1 MKKKVNKYLLGGIT
15 PNGVKFPWEYAD
27 QQYVQAVTPVEPN
40 TSSSFTPISDT
51 MRNVF
56 STSQSY
62 HQNPLTRS
70 IGSGG
75 NGFGNFIKGL
85 DNSQLNAGISGIGN
99 LATNAISS
107 ANQKYSTVSDARKAT
122 AMNTISGA
130 VSGAAAGA
138 MIGGPIGAVV
148 GGAAGLASGLV
159 GGKSKARDASFYEDP
174 TLEYG
179 TGILGSIGRGS
190 ARRKYD
196 ELKKKAEG
204 NRIAAMTGQEA
215 NADWMYDLD
224 SENNVFAANG
234 GDIGDLAWLDDGELF
249 KTPDQQIYSVPE
261 QGKPE
266 DSNLLNI
273 PDGTKVLSDKLKVP
287 GTKETFA
294 NMAKRLTSNKSKYN
308 DKYAQGSAEANA
320 INDKIVFDTLFDIQE
335 GMKGGKKEYKANIPA
350 YATGSVV
357 DNDLD
362 PIVITA
368 KRPANVLN
376 EVVVNGINL
385 KDDTKRLNG
394 IPIPDYLQPAYSNL
408 IRLLS
413 SDSKNAIAINS
424 EIDNINRLLGKNNAP
439 KSVRQQWNDVLN
451 QYVSTLGVGA
461 STVQQQMIPDSMRLH
476 IPGTIQSPVTEAAI
490 NNIRSNAR
498 INTMIPE
505 YTDVSRIG
513 EQYTSV
519 GDVWNTGEQS
529 LRLDDPGVYIPN
541 NNRSSQDREI
551 SERVRTIR
559 RNPWIHHT
567 WEESNGI
574 GNEQLNVTDTL
585 DFPHYATVYNQEPSK
600 MIIYEPKRQTSTQS
614 PQTRSTGVR
623 QSSQRSATS
632 RFTLT
637 PQQIQVQGAGL
648 DMLPKPI
655 DTHNIAIQELSTP
668 VRQTQP
674 VTTAS
679 NTPDTT
685 ETRSPY
691 DWEQLATDITS
702 LLPVFS
708 NLGERPETFASV
720 HNPYTNAALSAL
732 GRRRYDIRPTIDAIR
747 RGTASANYAMSQNNV
762 NTGANLAFRLQNAVK
777 ANNAITGAYAD
788 AAIQNNQYAADY
800 ANALNNFGQQYV
812 QARNTAID
820 QNARSRAQA
829 RNINR
834 AGLSQLSNYAQNRLL
849 MRNQR
854 LADQAMLDIYKPILS
869 AGFTPDQYAKL
880 FEQVS
885 RRR

>member
-1 MKKKVNKYLLGGIT
+1 MRKVKKYKVGGLT
-15 PNGVKFPWEYAD
+15 PFGE
-27 QQYVQAVTPVEPN
+27 
-40 TSSSFTPISDT
+40 
-51 MRNVF
+51 
-56 STSQSY
+56 STQSQSY
-62 HQNPLTRS
+62 VLTPEQIANELQQGSILNMDMPYTSQTNHQNPLYRS
-70 IGSGG
+70 NQNIKSGSK
-75 NGFGNFIKGL
+75 GFGNFIKGL
-85 DNSQLNAGISGIGN
+85 NSDQISSGIGGAAD
-99 LATNAISS
+99 LLTNAISS
-107 ANQKYSTVSDARKAT
+107 SKQKYDTVKQARMAT
-122 AMNTISGA
+122 VTNSLTGLAK
-130 VSGAAAGA
+130 GAAAGA
-138 MIGGPIGAVV
+138 AIGGPVGAAIGA
-148 GGAAGLASGLV
+148 GAGLLSGLI
-159 GGKSKARDASFYEDP
+159 GGKNKVSDSGFYEDP
-174 TLEYG
+174 TIQYG
-179 TGILGSIGRGS
+179 TGIIGAVGR
-190 ARRKYD
+190 D
-196 ELKKKAEG
+196 KAEDKYQELLRKAIG
-204 NRIAAMTGQEA
+204 NRNARAVGQELST
-215 NADWMYDLD
+215 DWLLNYD

-234 GDIGDLAWLDDGELF
+234 GNVSDLAWLDDGEMF
-249 KTPDQQIYSVPE
+249 KTPDQQMYNVPE

-273 PDGTKVLSDKLKVP
+273 PEGTKVLSDKLKVP

-308 DKYAQGSAEANA
+308 DKYAQGAAEANA
-320 INDKIVFDTLFDIQE
+320 INDKMVFDTLFDMQE
-335 GMKGGKKEYKANIPA
+335 GMKRGKKEYKANIPA
-350 YATGSVV
+350 YATGSIV

-362 PIVITA
+362 PIVVTA

-451 QYVSTLGVGA
+451 QYVNMLGVGA
-461 STVQQQMIPDSMRLH
+461 PTVQQQMIPDSMRLH
-476 IPGTIQSPVTEAAI
+476 TPGTIQSPVTEAAI

-498 INTMIPE
+498 INTMVPE

-529 LRLDDPGVYIPN
+529 LRLDDPGAYIPN

-567 WEESNGI
+567 WEKSNGI
-574 GNEQLNVTDTL
+574 GNEQLNITDTL
-585 DFPHYATVYNQEPSK
+585 DFPHYATVYNQEPSE
-600 MIIYEPKRQTSTQS
+600 MVIYEPRRQTSTQS
-614 PQTRSTGVR
+614 PQTRSKST
-623 QSSQRSATS
+623 TS

-637 PQQIQVQGAGL
+637 PQQIQVQDAGL
-648 DMLPKPI
+648 DMLPKPV
-655 DTHNIAIQELSTP
+655 DVHNIAVQELSTP
-668 VRQTQP
+668 VQQTQP
-674 VTTAS
+674 VTTAPVTI
-679 NTPDTT
+679 TPT
-685 ETRSPY
+685 ETKSPY
-691 DWEQLATDITS
+691 DWEQLATDVTS

-720 HNPYTNAALSAL
+720 HNPYTNAALSTL
-732 GRRRYDIRPTIDAIR
+732 GRRRYDIRPTINAIR
-747 RGTASANYAMSQNNV
+747 RGMASNNYAMSQNNT
-762 NTGANLAFRLQNAVK
+762 NTGANLAFRLQNAVNT
-777 ANNAITGAYAD
+777 NNAINTAYAQ
-788 AAIQNNQYAADY
+788 AAEMNNTYAADY
-800 ANALNNFGQQYV
+800 AKALDGLGQEYV

-854 LADQAMLDIYKPILS
+854 EADAAMLDLYKPLLD
-869 AGFTPDQYAKL
+869 AGFTTQDY
-880 FEQVS
+880 S
-885 RRR
+885 RLMERYRRK

>member
-1 MKKKVNKYLLGGIT
+1 MRKVKKYKVGGLT
-15 PNGVKFPWEYAD
+15 PNGVGVANTDLDFLSQNALAGMNAKFGQNLFAGKDYRTFNPSNSLNID
-27 QQYVQAVTPVEPN
+27 N
-40 TSSSFTPISDT
+40 IS
-51 MRNVF
+51 
-56 STSQSY
+56 
-62 HQNPLTRS
+62 
-70 IGSGG
+70 
-75 NGFGNFIKGL
+75 
-85 DNSQLNAGISGIGN
+85 SGIGGAAD
-99 LATNAISS
+99 LLTNAISS
-107 ANQKYSTVSDARKAT
+107 SKQKYDTVKQARMAT
-122 AMNTISGA
+122 ATNSLTGLA
-130 VSGAAAGA
+130 KGAAAGA
-138 MIGGPIGAVV
+138 AIGGPVGAAIGA
-148 GGAAGLASGLV
+148 GAGLWSGLI
-159 GGKSKARDASFYEDP
+159 GGKNKVSDSGFYEDP
-174 TLEYG
+174 TIQYG
-179 TGILGSIGRGS
+179 TGIIGAVGRN
-190 ARRKYD
+190 
-196 ELKKKAEG
+196 KAEDKYQELLRKAIG
-204 NRIAAMTGQEA
+204 NRNARAVGQEL
-215 NADWMYDLD
+215 NTDWLLNYD

-234 GDIGDLAWLDDGELF
+234 GNVSDLAWLDDGEMF
-249 KTPDQQIYSVPE
+249 KTPDQQIYNVPE

-273 PDGTKVLSDKLKVP
+273 PEGTKVLSDKLKVP

-308 DKYAQGSAEANA
+308 DKYAQGAAEANA

-720 HNPYTNAALSAL
+720 HNPYTNAALNTL
-732 GRRRYDIRPTIDAIR
+732 GRRRYDIRPTINAIR
-747 RGTASANYAMSQNNV
+747 RGMASNNYAMSQNNT
-762 NTGANLAFRLQNAVK
+762 NTGANLAFRLQNAVNT
-777 ANNAITGAYAD
+777 NNAINTAYAQ
-788 AAIQNNQYAADY
+788 AAEMNNTYAADY
-800 ANALNNFGQQYV
+800 AKALDGLGQEYV

-834 AGLSQLSNYAQNRLL
+834 AGLSQLSNYAQTRLRD
-849 MRNQR
+849 RNQR
-854 LADQAMLDIYKPILS
+854 LSDAAMMDLYKPLLDV
-869 AGFTPDQYAKL
+869 GFTPEQYARM